1 MRKQKVEIKQK
12 RNGTIV
18 IRDREAGFTL
28 RGKQGVKTDI
38 IDWKYGAHEGVV
50 YKEGQKEI
58 FSAPHKDKKKK

>member
-50 YKEGQKEI
+50 YKEG
-58 FSAPHKDKKKK
+58 